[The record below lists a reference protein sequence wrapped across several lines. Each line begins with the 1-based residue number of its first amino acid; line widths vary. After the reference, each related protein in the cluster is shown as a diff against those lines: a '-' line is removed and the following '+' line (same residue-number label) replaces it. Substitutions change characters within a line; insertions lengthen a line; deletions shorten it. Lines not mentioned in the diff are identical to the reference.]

1 MLGTS
6 IQGIR
11 RMSELFALVVD
22 DDPALGTLFATIL
35 RDAGITTETL
45 TDGTQTL
52 TKMADRIPDL
62 VTLDLQ
68 MPRTSGVDILREIR
82 ADARFANTRVMVI
95 TASSQTSYNPDIQE
109 MADLVLLKPVTF
121 EQVSNFAG
129 RLLQMARKGKGTNPL
144 ANAPEVT
151 PQVQSKP

>member
-1 MLGTS
+1 
-6 IQGIR
+6 
-11 RMSELFALVVD
+11 MSEIFALVVD
-22 DDPALGTLFATIL
+22 DDPALGHLFATVL
-35 RDAGITTETL
+35 REVGITTETL

-52 TKMADRIPDL
+52 TKMAERVPDL

-68 MPRTSGVDILREIR
+68 MPRTSGADILREIR

-129 RLLQMARKGKGTNPL
+129 RLLQMAKKGKGTNPL
-144 ANAPEVT
+144 PNDENVTAPT
-151 PQVQSKP
+151 SSKR

>member
-1 MLGTS
+1 
-6 IQGIR
+6 
-11 RMSELFALVVD
+11 MSDLYALVVD
-22 DDPALGTLFATIL
+22 DDPSLGMLFATVL
-35 RDAGITTETL
+35 REVGITTDTL

-52 TKMADRIPDL
+52 AKMAERIPDL

-68 MPRTSGVDILREIR
+68 MPRISGIDILRAIR
-82 ADARFANTRVMVI
+82 ADTRFDNTRVMVI

-129 RLLQMARKGKGTNPL
+129 RLLQTVKKNKGTNPL
-144 ANAPEVT
+144 QSESESIAQT
-151 PQVQSKP
+151 QSKS

>member
-1 MLGTS
+1 
-6 IQGIR
+6 
-11 RMSELFALVVD
+11 MSDIYALVVD
-22 DDPALGTLFATIL
+22 DDPSLGTLFATIL
-35 RDAGITTETL
+35 REVGITTDTL

-52 TKMADRIPDL
+52 TKMAERVPDL

-68 MPRTSGVDILREIR
+68 MPRTSGIDILREIR

-129 RLLQMARKGKGTNPL
+129 RLLQMAKKNKGTNPL
-144 ANAPEVT
+144 SSEPESVAQT
-151 PQVQSKP
+151 HRKS

>member
-1 MLGTS
+1 
-6 IQGIR
+6 
-11 RMSELFALVVD
+11 MSELFALVVD
-22 DDPALGTLFATIL
+22 DDPALGHLFATVL
-35 RDAGITTETL
+35 REVGITTETL

-52 TKMADRIPDL
+52 TKMAERVPDL

-82 ADARFANTRVMVI
+82 ADERFFNTRVMVI

-109 MADLVLLKPVTF
+109 LADLVLLKPVTF

-129 RLLQMARKGKGTNPL
+129 RLLHMAKTSKATNPL
-144 ANAPEVT
+144 INEQEAI
-151 PQVQSKP
+151 PQSPSKS